1 MTIFFRQHP
10 PTPPHNKKKGRLIVD
25 FFALIFFCMHKNSL
39 LVKIKNKIYVYLV
52 NRWRRII
59 CLIAA
64 CIVRGKREQLLQR

>member
-10 PTPPHNKKKGRLIVD
+10 PPPK
-25 FFALIFFCMHKNSL
+25 FFLFFLFFGSDLFFCMHKNPL

-64 CIVRGKREQLLQR
+64 CIVRGETGTAASEIE